1 MVANFAVE
9 RVGGSSTIRI
19 DRPAKKN
26 ALTPDMFVELGELLN
41 SESASGATAVV
52 LTGGPEI
59 FSAGADFGAIGHGD
73 KDIEIDGLIADLVTT
88 ITGLQIPVIAAVEG
102 ACVGAAVEVA
112 LSCDVRVVSRTS
124 YFSMPVT
131 KLGILYRP
139 DGIANILSNVGLETA
154 TRLLVLGERISG
166 EEAGQA
172 RIASQVVEPSS
183 TLDRALS
190 LAKLAEENVP
200 AAVSATKRLLR
211 ELNTSK
217 VDVTE
222 FEFVRRELL
231 RSEARIQ
238 AVADL
243 QERLGR

>member
-59 FSAGADFGAIGHGD
+59 FSAGADLGAIGNGD

-102 ACVGAAVEVA
+102 ACVGAAVELA

-166 EEAGQA
+166 EAAGQA
-172 RIASQVVEPSS
+172 RIASHVVEPSG
-183 TLDRALS
+183 TVDRALS